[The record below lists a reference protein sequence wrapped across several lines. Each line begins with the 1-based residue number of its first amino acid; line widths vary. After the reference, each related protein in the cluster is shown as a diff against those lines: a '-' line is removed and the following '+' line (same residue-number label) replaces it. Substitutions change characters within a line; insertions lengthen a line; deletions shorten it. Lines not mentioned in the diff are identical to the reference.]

1 MGGATFNGYDMLG
14 RVIELMAAS
23 PVHRPWS
30 VADIER
36 LIAPPL
42 ALNQYVI
49 TGSSRLTGWASYA
62 LLSEEAEERFERRAT
77 LPQDWRSGTTVYL
90 FDAIAPYG
98 DARRLTS
105 TLRAHLRSL
114 GYAGQPIR
122 FRRTYPDKPWRI
134 AEAKL

>member
-98 DARRLTS
+98 DARRLIS
-105 TLRAHLRSL
+105 TLRAHLRET
-114 GYAGQPIR
+114 GHGGRHMHFVRAYQN
-122 FRRTYPDKPWRI
+122 KPWRVSRV
-134 AEAKL
+134 KL